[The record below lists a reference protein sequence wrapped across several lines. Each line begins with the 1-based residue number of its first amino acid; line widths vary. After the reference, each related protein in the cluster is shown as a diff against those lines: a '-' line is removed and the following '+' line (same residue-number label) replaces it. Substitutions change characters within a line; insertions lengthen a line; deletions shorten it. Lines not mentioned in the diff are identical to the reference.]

1 MHAADQLDDDIAS
14 VVEHVDCRRSDEP
27 AIDAG
32 PFFRFVANEN
42 SSDVQ
47 LDIVT
52 RTNSRALA
60 IDEFDESAPDS
71 SASEQS
77 DGDPATHAN
86 TRCATT
92 VARNA
97 CCRSSMRSRTSSSP
111 TDSRIRLSPMPTLR
125 RTSGSTDACVIVAG

>member
-1 MHAADQLDDDIAS
+1 G
-14 VVEHVDCRRSDEP
+14 RRNEP

-32 PFFRFVANEN
+32 SFFRFIAHEN
-42 SSDVQ
+42 SSDAQV
-47 LDIVT
+47 DAVT
-52 RTNSRALA
+52 REDPRALA
-60 IDEFDESAPDS
+60 IEELHESAADVA
-71 SASEQS
+71 ASEQT
-77 DGDPATHAN
+77 DRDAAHAN

-111 TDSRIRLSPMPTLR
+111 TDNRINPSPMPTFL